1 MKVFDKKLKAM
12 VKNLPAI
19 EPGDELWNK
28 ISKQLDFN
36 NKLSEKSKQLASFEP
51 DEKIWKQI
59 EQHIRTKNQK
69 PKQRNLIYLSSAA
82 ASVIIIIGLRL
93 LLNSPKHETITIT
106 EETVNTWQ
114 QPFNNVNDTLTSHG
128 IEFINNQC
136 TNKSYIC
143 NQPSFNEKK
152 QQLNDLEIQIKNIEQ
167 VINTSGSSSSLIK
180 TRIKLENM
188 KTRVMKDLINMIA
201 S

>member
-1 MKVFDKKLKAM
+1 MKAFDKKLKAA
-12 VKNLPAI
+12 VKLLP
-19 EPGDELWNK
+19 ESNPKNELWDK
-28 ISKQLDFN
+28 INQQLNFN
-36 NKLSEKSKQLASFEP
+36 NKLSDKTKQLASFEP
-51 DEKIWKQI
+51 EEKLWNQI
-59 EQHIRTKNQK
+59 EQNIKTKNKK
-69 PKQRNLIYLSSAA
+69 PKQRNLIYLTSAA
-82 ASVIIIIGLRL
+82 ASIVIIIGLRL
-93 LLNSPKHETITIT
+93 LLSSPKHETITIT

-114 QPFNNVNDTLTSHG
+114 QPFNNANDTLSAHG
-128 IEFINNQC
+128 IEFINEQC

-143 NQPSFNEKK
+143 NLPAFNEKK